1 MECEPKVVL
10 FDFGGVY
17 YTEGFREGIF
27 AIARKYGKPQRSFLE
42 TAVQVTYA
50 TGYVRGEIPEAGF
63 WEELA
68 KATGLDVS
76 LYPERETILQAFE
89 PIPGMGDLVARIGEG
104 TPVGLLTDQTNWLY
118 ELDERDGFLSSFHGV
133 VISYE
138 EGFTK
143 KDPEIFRI
151 ACQRM
156 DVFPAEV
163 IFFDDNMGNV
173 TNAREFGIRAW
184 LFEDAKETER
194 VLRREGVFDQEIRR
208 SGS

>member
-1 MECEPKVVL
+1 MKCEPKVVL

-27 AIARKYGKPQRSFLE
+27 AIAGKYGKPHRSFLE

-63 WEELA
+63 WEELG
-68 KATGLDVS
+68 KATGLDVV
-76 LYPERETILQAFE
+76 LYPERETILQAFK
-89 PIPGMGDLVARIGEG
+89 PIPGMGALVARIKEG

-118 ELDERDGFLSSFHGV
+118 ELDERDGFLSSFHEV
-133 VISYE
+133 VSSYE

-143 KDPEIFRI
+143 KDPEFFRI

-156 DVFPAEV
+156 DVFPGEV
-163 IFFDDNMGNV
+163 LFFDDNMGNV
-173 TNAREFGIRAW
+173 TNAREFGMRAF
-184 LFEDAKETER
+184 LFEDTEETEK
-194 VLRREGVFDQEIRR
+194 VLKLEGVID
-208 SGS
+208 